1 MAFDTL
7 VQPLRVLALFQGLS
21 PAQLTEI
28 ARRAERVVYR
38 AGDHIITEDAT
49 ADAAV
54 IIVAGEAHRTSGP
67 DLDEVEV
74 LPVGTLLGEM
84 GMLVETTH
92 TSTVVAV
99 SAVRA
104 LRIQRAEL
112 MAQMARDQS
121 LADHFVRLV
130 TERLHEI
137 AEAMRAV
144 DCGLAFALGED
155 HAPAAA
161 QRAGSGAIASL
172 TDGTRRTSRSSGDEA
187 TAIH

>member
-7 VQPLRVLALFQGLS
+7 VQPLRNLALFQGLS
-21 PAQLTEI
+21 AAQLTEI

-38 AGDHIITEDAT
+38 AGDRIITEDAT
-49 ADAAV
+49 ADAAI

-74 LPVGTLLGEM
+74 LPVGALLGEM

-121 LADHFVRLV
+121 LAEHFVRLV

-144 DCGLAFALGED
+144 DRGLAFALGDEASE
-155 HAPAAA
+155 HL
-161 QRAGSGAIASL
+161 AGSAVASL
-172 TDGTRRTSRSSGDEA
+172 TNGTARRAGRPGVEESA
-187 TAIH
+187 ALH